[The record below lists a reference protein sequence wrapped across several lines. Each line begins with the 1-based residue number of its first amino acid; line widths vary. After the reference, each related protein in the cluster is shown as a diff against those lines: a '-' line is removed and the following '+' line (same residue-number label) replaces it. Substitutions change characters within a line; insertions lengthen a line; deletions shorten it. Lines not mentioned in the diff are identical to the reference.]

1 MKYHCCSY
9 PTHTC
14 THTYT
19 VRIHGNSFL
28 ASDCGRQASR
38 ASYLFLAIF
47 SDTLCNLCSNFS
59 LQKGWTEKLRE
70 GENRG
75 ESEKRWERGRGE
87 CEGTRNAAKTFKCGT
102 LFINVERSIWGG
114 HEQWRRR
121 VLVQGERW
129 PGRTSQARTVCY
141 FAARRRGDI

>member
-9 PTHTC
+9 PKHTR

-28 ASDCGRQASR
+28 ASDCGRRASR

-59 LQKGWTEKLRE
+59 LQKGWTEKLKGGENMAEREKGRERE
-70 GENRG
+70 GG
-75 ESEKRWERGRGE
+75 EESVKERAMPQKLL
-87 CEGTRNAAKTFKCGT
+87 NAAHY
-102 LFINVERSIWGG
+102 S
-114 HEQWRRR
+114 
-121 VLVQGERW
+121 
-129 PGRTSQARTVCY
+129 
-141 FAARRRGDI
+141 